1 MRTRLSK
8 TAYIYHKVV
17 YMYRFSYISTTPYFG
32 RCETR
37 ISSHFD
43 CSSRDSTNT
52 CPLDNFYCGLM
63 PRFVMSNPVMGLNSL
78 TAENRL
84 YGSSLPLSQNMRG
97 KDERFPS
104 NQDKQSVGYCITRKS
119 LCDGVMN
126 CEDGKDEDV
135 SRCQTIIG
143 MRDLNIPLL
152 TGDTSDPNNWL
163 SGFLSLG
170 IPASIAIAVSTI
182 VIFTLGIGAVICCCH
197 RCCRINEVH
206 NNQYFD
212 NRLQLRSGAFLS
224 DTSSHPANGTNNPYG
239 YCRSHHQD
247 LISVNTSAQLSDR
260 VNLIS
265 HVDSDQ
271 QNTHSNWQQNV
282 HFPSDSMAAR
292 ENYLQQRAYNV
303 PTQYHQGVG
312 HYLTASQHMNNE
324 KGIQPH
330 CVLQAPLKLSL
341 MDTKG
346 FDQNGPPG
354 PPPALIHGALGSP
367 YTYRRDPLC
376 YTPPPYGACNVPPAS
391 SVTASSSRTGTTSG
405 GPRESVK
412 LKRDQAAVTTG
423 HSNSGNGDGTC
434 NGSNTELFSHQLSG
448 IGSALHTNTPVETIS
463 HGGDLTSNGGIVY
476 LGELYRPLS
485 PQNSSLFQNENRGPS
500 SVTTTGSGSSHDRKS
515 RQYFLNEMRS
525 HHSDCQAFMLRTHQ
539 SSLHDS
545 AQSNSRRSKTSSHRH
560 HHRVKHH
567 KSTDPSHTISSG
579 SHTLNNSRCAILS
592 VLPQR
597 TGDVHEQTFSQSPL
611 STATTNPSTAGAQNH
626 QRVIYPVQL

>member
-1 MRTRLSK
+1 MYLIPTQRNRKPCLK
-8 TAYIYHKVV
+8 LEENVAYADQTIQNSLYLPQSRIYVSL
-17 YMYRFSYISTTPYFG
+17 FTQ
-32 RCETR
+32 
-37 ISSHFD
+37 
-43 CSSRDSTNT
+43 TNT

-341 MDTKG
+341 MDSPHHLLNPSNETMGAQYFVSTGHHGSDSYSSINTYLAKG

-485 PQNSSLFQNENRGPS
+485 PQNSSLFQNENR
-500 SVTTTGSGSSHDRKS
+500 V
-515 RQYFLNEMRS
+515 L
-525 HHSDCQAFMLRTHQ
+525 
-539 SSLHDS
+539 
-545 AQSNSRRSKTSSHRH
+545 AQ
-560 HHRVKHH
+560 
-567 KSTDPSHTISSG
+567 
-579 SHTLNNSRCAILS
+579 
-592 VLPQR
+592 
-597 TGDVHEQTFSQSPL
+597 
-611 STATTNPSTAGAQNH
+611 
-626 QRVIYPVQL
+626 